1 MTNKKELETD
11 RLAQLHGRREAG
23 AESQRVDAVAK
34 RKTRGWSTAR
44 ETLARLVDTNSA
56 VEYGELAVAAQ
67 RGRRDSED
75 LIANTTG
82 DGVITALVTINAGR
96 FGDDKARA
104 AVIVNDYTVL
114 AATQGFYHH
123 KKIDRLLDVA
133 SRDRLPVIMFA
144 EGGGGRP
151 GDTDVT
157 TQVTGLDV
165 PTFARWARLQGQGI
179 RIAVAN
185 GYCFAGNALLFGCAD
200 LRIATETAWIGMAG
214 PAMIEAGGLG
224 SFKPTDIGPAAM
236 HYEQGTVDAIVADD
250 VAASELVQQ
259 LLGYFQGAQTE
270 YTVAEQAMLR
280 SVLPNDRRFTYKLR
294 PAIECI
300 VDQDSFVEIGAG
312 HGKAMVTGFARVA
325 GKPVGL
331 IANDNRQNAGA
342 IDTIAAKKAA
352 RLLRL
357 CDAFDLPVLSLID
370 TPGFMVGPDSEAQG
384 ALEGMSEMFTAAAT
398 LRVPLI
404 AIVLR
409 KAYGLGAMA
418 MAGGGFDEPHACVA
432 WPNGEFGA
440 MGLESSVLLGFRKE
454 IDSAE
459 NEQARNERFETRVQ
473 QLYERGSAI
482 EAASMLEID
491 AVIDPIDTRSVI
503 AKLLG

>member
-11 RLAQLHGRREAG
+11 RLAQLQRRRDAG
-23 AESQRVDAVAK
+23 AESQRVDSVAK
-34 RKTRGWSTAR
+34 RKAKGWSTAR
-44 ETLARLVDTNSA
+44 ETLAHLVDADSV

-67 RGRRDSED
+67 RGRRDHED
-75 LIANTTG
+75 LVANTTG
-82 DGVITALVTINAGR
+82 DGVITALATINADR
-96 FGDDKARA
+96 FGEQQSRVG
-104 AVIVNDYTVL
+104 VIVNDYTVL

-133 SRDRLPVIMFA
+133 TRDGLPVVMFA

-165 PTFARWARLQGQGI
+165 PTFARWARLQGKGI

-200 LRIATETAWIGMAG
+200 LRIATETSWIGMAG

-236 HYEQGTVDAIVADD
+236 HYEQGTVDVIVADD
-250 VAASELVQQ
+250 VAACELTQQ
-259 LLGYFQGAQTE
+259 LLGYFQGE
-270 YTVAEQAMLR
+270 HSDFTVAEQATLR
-280 SVLPNDRRFTYKLR
+280 SVLPQDRRFTYKLR
-294 PAIECI
+294 PAIACL

-331 IANDNRQNAGA
+331 IANDNQQNAGA
-342 IDTIAAKKAA
+342 IDTTAAKKAA

-357 CDAFDLPVLSLID
+357 CGEHNLSVLSLID

-384 ALEGMSEMFTAAAT
+384 ALDGMSEMFTAAAT
-398 LRVPLI
+398 FRPPMI

-440 MGLESSVLLGFRKE
+440 MGLEGAVRLGFRKE
-454 IDSAE
+454 LDAAE
-459 NEQARNERFETRVQ
+459 NERARSVLFETLVQ

-491 AVIDPIDTRSVI
+491 AVIDPAETRNVI
-503 AKLLG
+503 HRLLG